1 MLDSRIVE
9 ELRSIQQRLTA
20 AGALPPPEKLNQYY
34 TAFRE
39 RFGPERLASL
49 DGETL
54 LVTMHGLMSSN
65 RDTMPYWLEF
75 KNDEEFPAIFGS
87 ISGGSALKY
96 GVYSDAR
103 TG

>member
-34 TAFRE
+34 
-39 RFGPERLASL
+39 
-49 DGETL
+49 
-54 LVTMHGLMSSN
+54 
-65 RDTMPYWLEF
+65 WLEF

-87 ISGGSALKY
+87 ISGGGAHPLIL
-96 GVYSDAR
+96 
-103 TG
+103 